1 MYDKMN
7 TREIMVKKKI
17 NFDNT
22 IKKVE
27 GISNK
32 VDIIMRNRLIIAF
45 FLIVD
50 GITFLLNPDTTL
62 EGMARNII
70 LLVLLAAFS
79 VLIANLASK
88 TKDRKTIIIS
98 IIILI
103 AGIIAYIYPDFVA
116 AYMQLLLALFIIY
129 DGLVNISNA
138 LNLDWMAK
146 FTAAVS
152 EKYNKVANRNKAK
165 TSKKKEEE
173 KEKFKEIDN
182 NINDGLEEQKK
193 KLINPLK
200 NIVNK
205 TSKSSKLFIAANV
218 ISIILGIVLLIFPDV
233 SMMVWGLIF
242 LYTGLPN
249 LFAAMKS
256 MDLFKKLKEKR
267 FKEILFDTEKAEKQK
282 KDKKNTSK

>member
-1 MYDKMN
+1 MA
-7 TREIMVKKKI
+7 KKKI

-103 AGIIAYIYPDFVA
+103 VGVIAYIYPDFVA

-138 LNLDWMAK
+138 LNLDWMTK
-146 FTAAVS
+146 FTGAVS

-267 FKEILFDTEKAEKQK
+267 FKEILFDAEKAEKQK

>member
-1 MYDKMN
+1 MA
-7 TREIMVKKKI
+7 KKKI

-138 LNLDWMAK
+138 LNLDWMTK
-146 FTAAVS
+146 FTGAVS

-267 FKEILFDTEKAEKQK
+267 FKEILFDAEKAEKQK